1 MFVYNKNY
9 EELMSLRKFQKLME
23 AALQNSDHDPE
34 AIKNAQGARFKVFT
48 VDYVI
53 KKIIDYGE
61 EKVNE
66 LVDEVAAWNLKTT
79 ENVIKAL
86 LKNNM
91 DDIAK

>member
-1 MFVYNKNY
+1 MYNKNY
-9 EELMSLRKFQKLME
+9 EELMSKRKFMKLME
-23 AALQNSDHDPE
+23 AAMAQSEQDPE

-61 EKVNE
+61 ERVNE
-66 LVDEVAAWNLKTT
+66 IVDEVAGWRLKST
-79 ENVIKAL
+79 ENILKAL

-91 DDIAK
+91 DEIAR